1 MNTARYARQMI
12 VAEIGDAGQ
21 ARLKAA
27 AAPLAGVGLAHEIA
41 TAYAMRAGIGT
52 IEPGPIDEASLA
64 PPFLELRSTRAVV
77 AGSRAAL
84 SVMRK
89 ALGVR

>member
-41 TAYAMRAGIGT
+41 TALRLTDCRIAASGT
-52 IEPGPIDEASLA
+52 DTL
-64 PPFLELRSTRAVV
+64 LRGFRT
-77 AGSRAAL
+77 
-84 SVMRK
+84 
-89 ALGVR
+89 